1 MKIRRGD
8 TVVVITGKDKGKTG
22 QVLKVLHLKNKVVV
36 SDVNMRTRH
45 KKKTASQA
53 GEIIKYEASMSAS
66 NVSLIDPKTRKPTRA
81 GWKIDEKTGKK
92 TRIAKKSGEEIVRGK
107 VSLDKGPKKAIKQT
121 GDKKDAVAPA
131 QAAVKEPQ
139 KKQAF
144 WRKMGFGAEA
154 LKEQAEVDAGSHM
167 HEDHSIPK
175 EITRTSERGS
185 RGS

>member
-8 TVVVITGKDKGKTG
+8 TVVITAGKDKGKTG
-22 QVLKVLHLKNKVVV
+22 QVLKVLHEKNKVVV
-36 SDVNMRTRH
+36 SDVNIRTRH

-107 VSLDKGPKKAIKQT
+107 VSLEKTKKVPKKT
-121 GDKKDAVAPA
+121 GDSDAEIKKTGGA
-131 QAAVKEPQ
+131 QASQ
-139 KKQAF
+139 KKPAF
-144 WRKMGFGAEA
+144 WKKMGFGEDA
-154 LKEQAEVDAGSHM
+154 LKEQAEVASEPHM
-167 HEDHSIPK
+167 QMDHSVPQ
-175 EITRTSERGS
+175 EVQRETGRGHS